1 MKTKDLEH
9 TAKLLG
15 ISAGWIVS
23 LTSNSVGTNFF
34 QAACLISSSGNLV
47 WSQSLF
53 SLACL
58 EIESQK
64 SSSRLLLERR
74 SHVTPINFRDFLV
87 TLSYLPSFLKIFPVR
102 QNASSQRKCL
112 YNSWEFDLR
121 YSHLPT
127 KPIYLLRYT
136 MRFF

>member
-9 TAKLLG
+9 TAKLSG
-15 ISAGWIVS
+15 ISTDWIGS

-34 QAACLISSSGNLV
+34 QAACLISSSSSGHLV

-53 SLACL
+53 SLVCL

-64 SSSRLLLERR
+64 SSNSLFLERR

-112 YNSWEFDLR
+112 HNSWGFELR

-127 KPIYLLRYT
+127 KPIYLLSI
-136 MRFF
+136 